1 MSAPAIEKPQPQ
13 AELVFAKAVVD
24 ALPNPLIVIDEN
36 ERICLA
42 NVAAEDY
49 FQASSNI
56 LLRHRLGD
64 LVPFSSPVFG
74 AVAQAR
80 AISGVVNEYSV
91 AVGTPRLGG
100 ERLVDIQTAVMTE
113 HPRFVI
119 VMLLERSMA
128 LKIDRQLT
136 SRGAARSVSGMATM
150 LAHEIKNPLAGIRGA
165 AQLLEPGLGAEDRA
179 LARLICD
186 ETDRIRDLVDQMEVF
201 SDERPLDKKPINIHA
216 VLERVKQLT
225 LAGMAPG
232 CGITV
237 REDYDPSLPPV
248 LGNRDQLV
256 QVFLNLAKN
265 AAEAIQQGGEAGE
278 ILLTTAFRPGIRLT
292 VPGTTE
298 RITLPLEVC
307 VHDTGPGVPEELRPN
322 IFDPFV
328 TTKPGGKGLGLAL
341 VAKIVRDHGGIIE
354 CVGRERGTTFRV
366 LLPMLRGVA
375 APRDFEGE
383 STL

>member
-1 MSAPAIEKPQPQ
+1 MTMAPPDLNREAADQG
-13 AELVFAKAVVD
+13 FSKAVID
-24 ALPNPLIVIDEN
+24 ALPNPLVVIDGDD
-36 ERICLA
+36 RVRLA
-42 NVAAEDY
+42 NGAAEHY
-49 FQASSNI
+49 FQASANV
-56 LLRHRLGD
+56 LQRYRLSD

-80 AISGVVNEYSV
+80 NLAGVVNEY
-91 AVGTPRLGG
+91 AITVGTPRLGG
-100 ERLVDIQTAVMTE
+100 ERLVDIQTAAMTE
-113 HPRFVI
+113 QPGHVLI
-119 VMLLERSMA
+119 MLLERSMA
-128 LKIDRQLT
+128 HKIDRQLT
-136 SRGAARSVSGMATM
+136 SRGAARSVSGMASM

-165 AQLLEPGLGAEDRA
+165 AQLLEPALSAEDRT

-201 SDERPLDKKPINIHA
+201 SDERPLEKRPVNIHA

-225 LAGMAPG
+225 IAGMGPG
-232 CGITV
+232 IAV

-248 LGNRDQLV
+248 LGNKDQLV

-265 AAEAIQQGGEAGE
+265 AAEAIRGGGEAGE

-292 VPGTTE
+292 VPGSSE

-328 TTKPGGKGLGLAL
+328 TTKPGGRGLGLAL
-341 VAKIVRDHGGIIE
+341 VAKIVRDHGGIVE
-354 CVGRERGTTFRV
+354 CIGRERGTTFRV
-366 LLPMLRGVA
+366 LLPMLRGTA
-375 APRDFEGE
+375 TPRDLEGDHAQ
-383 STL
+383 

>member
-1 MSAPAIEKPQPQ
+1 MAR
-13 AELVFAKAVVD
+13 AVVD
-24 ALPNPLIVIDEN
+24 ALPNPLIVINED
-36 ERICLA
+36 ERITLA
-42 NVAAEDY
+42 NAAAEAY
-49 FQASSNI
+49 FEASSNV
-56 LLRHRLGD
+56 LLRQGLRD

-100 ERLVDIQTAVMTE
+100 ERLVDIQAAVMTE

-165 AQLLEPGLGAEDRA
+165 AQLLEPGLNSEDRA

-201 SDERPLDKKPINIHA
+201 SDERPLDKKPVNIHA
-216 VLERVKQLT
+216 VLDRVKQLT
-225 LAGMAPG
+225 IVGMG
-232 CGITV
+232 QGITV
-237 REDYDPSLPPV
+237 REEYDPSLPPV
-248 LGNRDQLV
+248 MASKDQLV

-265 AAEAIQQGGEAGE
+265 AAEAIQQGGDAGE
-278 ILLTTAFRPGIRLT
+278 IHITTAFRPGIRLK
-292 VPGTTE
+292 VPGSSE

-307 VHDTGPGVPEELRPN
+307 VHDTGPGIPEELRPN

-341 VAKIVRDHGGIIE
+341 VAKIVRDHGGIVE
-354 CVGRERGTTFRV
+354 CVGRERGTTFRI
-366 LLPMLRGVA
+366 LLPMLRGA
-375 APRDFEGE
+375 SAPRSFDGD
-383 STL
+383 SNS

>member
-1 MSAPAIEKPQPQ
+1 MKANAPDRNNPLREPPMPRSVI
-13 AELVFAKAVVD
+13 D
-24 ALPNPLIVIDEN
+24 ALPNPLIVLDEE

-42 NVAAEDY
+42 NVAAENY
-49 FQASSNI
+49 FQASTNV

-64 LVPFSSPVFG
+64 VVPFSSPVFG

-80 AISGVVNEYSV
+80 NIAGVVNEYAI

-100 ERLVDIQTAVMTE
+100 ERLVDIQAALMAE
-113 HPRFVI
+113 QPQFVV

-128 LKIDRQLT
+128 HKIDRQLT

-165 AQLLEPGLGAEDRA
+165 AQLLEPSLGVEDRQ

-201 SDERPLDKKPINIHA
+201 SDERPLEKRPVNIHA

-225 LAGMAPG
+225 AAGLGA
-232 CGITV
+232 GITV
-237 REDYDPSLPPV
+237 REDYDPSLPLI
-248 LGNRDQLV
+248 LGNKDQLV

-265 AAEAIQQGGEAGE
+265 ACEAIQQGGESGE
-278 ILLTTAFRPGIRLT
+278 VLLTTAFRPGIRLT
-292 VPGTTE
+292 IPGTTE

-322 IFDPFV
+322 IFDAFV
-328 TTKPGGKGLGLAL
+328 TTKPGGRGLGLAL
-341 VAKIVRDHGGIIE
+341 VAKIVRDHGGIVE
-354 CVGRERGTTFRV
+354 CIGRERGTTFRV
-366 LLPMLRGVA
+366 LLPMLRGA
-375 APRDFEGE
+375 APTKEFEGDHPA
-383 STL
+383 

>member
-1 MSAPAIEKPQPQ
+1 MNAPA
-13 AELVFAKAVVD
+13 AERVQDTEEFPMARAVVD
-24 ALPNPLIVIDEN
+24 ALPNPLIVIDED
-36 ERICLA
+36 ERIRLA

-49 FQASSNI
+49 FQASSNV
-56 LLRHRLGD
+56 LMRHRLRD

-74 AVAQAR
+74 SVAQAR

-100 ERLVDIQTAVMTE
+100 ERLVDIQAAVMTE

-165 AQLLEPGLGAEDRA
+165 AQLLEPALGSDDRA

-201 SDERPLDKKPINIHA
+201 SDERPLDKKPVNIHA

-225 LAGMAPG
+225 IAGMG
-232 CGITV
+232 QGITV
-237 REDYDPSLPPV
+237 REEYDPSLPPV
-248 LGNRDQLV
+248 LGNKDQLV

-278 ILLTTAFRPGIRLT
+278 IQITTAFRPGIRLT
-292 VPGTTE
+292 VPGTSE

-366 LLPMLRGVA
+366 LLPMLRGA
-375 APRDFEGE
+375 TAPHDLEGD
-383 STL
+383 TIP

>member
-1 MSAPAIEKPQPQ
+1 MSATAAALELAEEQPL
-13 AELVFAKAVVD
+13 ARAVVD
-24 ALPNPLIVIDEN
+24 ALPNPLIVLDED
-36 ERICLA
+36 ERIRLA

-56 LLRHRLGD
+56 LLRHRLPD
-64 LVPFSSPVFG
+64 LVPFSSPVFA

-100 ERLVDIQTAVMTE
+100 ERLVDIQAAVMTE

-165 AQLLEPGLGAEDRA
+165 AQLLEPGLSSEDRA

-201 SDERPLDKKPINIHA
+201 SDERPLDKKPVNIHA

-225 LAGMAPG
+225 VAGMG
-232 CGITV
+232 QGITV
-237 REDYDPSLPPV
+237 REEYDPSLPPV
-248 LGNRDQLV
+248 LGNKDQLV

-278 ILLTTAFRPGIRLT
+278 IQITTAFRPGIRLT
-292 VPGTTE
+292 VPGTSE

-307 VHDTGPGVPEELRPN
+307 IHDTGPGIAEELRPN

-341 VAKIVRDHGGIIE
+341 VAKIVRDHGGIVE

-366 LLPMLRGVA
+366 LLPMLRGTA

-383 STL
+383 DNP

>member
-1 MSAPAIEKPQPQ
+1 MNLAIVEKQAPKTDAP
-13 AELVFAKAVVD
+13 LAKAVID
-24 ALPNPLIVIDEN
+24 ALPNPLIVLDED

-42 NVAAEDY
+42 NVAAENY
-49 FQASSNI
+49 FQASSNV
-56 LLRHRLGD
+56 LQRHKLGD

-80 AISGVVNEYSV
+80 NIAGVVNEYAI

-100 ERLVDIQTAVMTE
+100 ERLVDIQAALMAE
-113 HPRFVI
+113 QPCYVI

-128 LKIDRQLT
+128 HKIDRQLT

-165 AQLLEPGLGAEDRA
+165 AQLLEPALGSEDRA

-201 SDERPLDKKPINIHA
+201 SDERPLDKRPVNIHA

-225 LAGMAPG
+225 VAGMG
-232 CGITV
+232 LGVTV

-248 LGNRDQLV
+248 LGNKDQLV

-265 AAEAIQQGGEAGE
+265 AAEAISQGGEAGE

-292 VPGTTE
+292 VPGSSE

-328 TTKPGGKGLGLAL
+328 TTKPGGRGLGLAL
-341 VAKIVRDHGGIIE
+341 VAKIVRDHGGIVE
-354 CVGRERGTTFRV
+354 CIGRDRGTTFRI
-366 LLPMLRGVA
+366 LLPMLRGTA
-375 APRDFEGE
+375 TPSDFDGE
-383 STL
+383 ATP

>member
-1 MSAPAIEKPQPQ
+1 M
-13 AELVFAKAVVD
+13 
-24 ALPNPLIVIDEN
+24 
-36 ERICLA
+36 
-42 NVAAEDY
+42 
-49 FQASSNI
+49 
-56 LLRHRLGD
+56 
-64 LVPFSSPVFG
+64 PFSSPVFG

-80 AISGVVNEYSV
+80 ASSGVVNEYSV

-100 ERLVDIQTAVMTE
+100 ERLVDLQAALMTE

-128 LKIDRQLT
+128 QRST
-136 SRGAARSVSGMATM
+136 ASSPRAARRARSPAWPPCWRMRSRTRSPAS
-150 LAHEIKNPLAGIRGA
+150 A
-165 AQLLEPGLGAEDRA
+165 ARRNCSSPASNSDDRA

-201 SDERPLDKKPINIHA
+201 SDERPLDKKPVNIHA

-225 LAGMAPG
+225 IAGMG
-232 CGITV
+232 QGITV
-237 REDYDPSLPPV
+237 REEYDPSLPPV
-248 LGNRDQLV
+248 LGNKDQLV

-265 AAEAIQQGGEAGE
+265 AAEAIQQGGDAGE
-278 ILLTTAFRPGIRLT
+278 IHITTAFRPGIRLT
-292 VPGTTE
+292 VPGTAE

-341 VAKIVRDHGGIIE
+341 VAKIVRDHGGIVE
-354 CVGRERGTTFRV
+354 CLGRERGTTFRV
-366 LLPMLRGVA
+366 LLPMLRGA
-375 APRDFEGE
+375 TAPSDYEGD
-383 STL
+383 SNP

>member
-1 MSAPAIEKPQPQ
+1 MNLPATSSTPAVRETPL
-13 AELVFAKAVVD
+13 ARAVVD
-24 ALPNPLIVIDEN
+24 ALPNPLIVIDDG

-42 NVAAEDY
+42 NAAAENY
-49 FQASSNI
+49 FQTSSNV

-64 LVPFSSPVFG
+64 VVPFSSPVFG

-80 AISGVVNEYSV
+80 ALSGVVNEYSV

-100 ERLVDIQTAVMTE
+100 ERLVDIQAAVMADE
-113 HPRFVI
+113 PRYVI

-136 SRGAARSVSGMATM
+136 SRGAARSVSGMASM

-165 AQLLEPGLGAEDRA
+165 AQLLEPSLGDDDRA
-179 LARLICD
+179 LARLICE

-201 SDERPLDKKPINIHA
+201 SDERPLDKRPVNIHA
-216 VLERVKQLT
+216 VLERVKRLVT
-225 LAGMAPG
+225 AGIG
-232 CGITV
+232 QGVSV

-248 LGNRDQLV
+248 LGNKDQLV

-265 AAEAIQQGGEAGE
+265 AAEAIQAGGEAGE
-278 ILLTTAFRPGIRLT
+278 VLLTTAFRPGIRLT
-292 VPGTTE
+292 VPGTME

-341 VAKIVRDHGGIIE
+341 VAKIVRDHGGIVE
-354 CVGRERGTTFRV
+354 CISRERGTTFRV
-366 LLPMLRGVA
+366 LLPMLRGTE
-375 APRDFEGE
+375 APRDFDGE
-383 STL
+383 QSS

>member
-1 MSAPAIEKPQPQ
+1 MSVAASGPSALAPDHPLAR
-13 AELVFAKAVVD
+13 AVVD
-24 ALPNPLIVIDEN
+24 ALPNPLIVIDED

-42 NVAAEDY
+42 NVAAENY
-49 FQASSNI
+49 FQSSSNI
-56 LLRHRLGD
+56 LLRHRLRD

-80 AISGVVNEYSV
+80 ALSGVVNEYSV

-100 ERLVDIQTAVMTE
+100 ERLVDIQAAVMNDE
-113 HPRFVI
+113 PRFVI

-136 SRGAARSVSGMATM
+136 SRGAARSVSGMASM

-165 AQLLEPGLGAEDRA
+165 AQLLEPALGAEDRA
-179 LARLICD
+179 LSRLICD

-201 SDERPLDKKPINIHA
+201 SDERPLEKKPVNIHA

-225 LAGMAPG
+225 VAGMG
-232 CGITV
+232 QGVSV

-248 LGNRDQLV
+248 LGNKDQLV

-265 AAEAIQQGGEAGE
+265 AAEAIRQGGEAGE
-278 ILLTTAFRPGIRLT
+278 ILFTTAFRPGIRLT

-298 RITLPLEVC
+298 RMTLPLEVC

-366 LLPMLRGVA
+366 LLPMLRGVP
-375 APRDFEGE
+375 APRDLEGD
-383 STL
+383 SAP

>member
-1 MSAPAIEKPQPQ
+1 MSAVSEPQRQPL
-13 AELVFAKAVVD
+13 ADAPLAKAVLD
-24 ALPNPLIVIDEN
+24 AMPNPLIVIDED
-36 ERICLA
+36 ERISLA

-49 FQASSNI
+49 FQVSSNI
-56 LLRHRLGD
+56 LLRHRLRD
-64 LVPFSSPVFG
+64 IVPFSSPVFG

-80 AISGVVNEYSV
+80 SVAGVVNEYSV

-100 ERLVDIQTAVMTE
+100 ERLVDVQAAVMHE
-113 HPRFVI
+113 QPRFVI

-165 AQLLEPGLGAEDRA
+165 AQLLEPSLGADDRS

-201 SDERPLDKKPINIHA
+201 SDERPLEKSPVNIHA

-225 LAGMAPG
+225 VAGMG
-232 CGITV
+232 QGVTV

-248 LGNRDQLV
+248 LGNKDQLV

-278 ILLTTAFRPGIRLT
+278 IIITTAFRPGIRLT

-307 VHDTGPGVPEELRPN
+307 IHDTGPGVPEELRPN

-328 TTKPGGKGLGLAL
+328 STKPSGKGLGLAL
-341 VAKIVRDHGGIIE
+341 VAKIVRDHGGIVE

-366 LLPMLRGVA
+366 LLPMLRGVE
-375 APRDFEGE
+375 APRDFERE
-383 STL
+383 RER

>member
-1 MSAPAIEKPQPQ
+1 MSAAADSLKQPGPD
-13 AELVFAKAVVD
+13 APFAKAVLD
-24 ALPNPLIVIDEN
+24 AMPNPLIVIDEE

-42 NVAAEDY
+42 NGAAEDY
-49 FQASSNI
+49 FQVSSNI
-56 LLRHRLGD
+56 LLRHKLRD

-100 ERLVDIQTAVMTE
+100 ERLVDIQTAVMHE
-113 HPRFVI
+113 QPRFVI

-165 AQLLEPGLGAEDRA
+165 AQLLEPSLGDDDRA
-179 LARLICD
+179 LARLICE

-201 SDERPLDKKPINIHA
+201 SDERPLEKSPVNIHA

-225 LAGMAPG
+225 VAGMG
-232 CGITV
+232 QGVTV

-248 LGNRDQLV
+248 LGNKDQLV

-265 AAEAIQQGGEAGE
+265 AAEAIQHSGEAGE
-278 ILLTTAFRPGIRLT
+278 ITFTTAFRPGIRLT

-307 VHDTGPGVPEELRPN
+307 IHDTGPGVPEELRPN

-328 TTKPGGKGLGLAL
+328 STKPSGKGLGLAL
-341 VAKIVRDHGGIIE
+341 VAKIVRDHGGIVE
-354 CVGRERGTTFRV
+354 CVGKERGTTFRV
-366 LLPMLRGVA
+366 LLPMLRGMQ
-375 APRDFEGE
+375 APRDFERE
-383 STL
+383 TTP